1 VEPSSSLALGSEG
14 AIERFRALMDSL
26 QDTRA
31 SVEGPYTFQHQYDDF
46 HTVIGTP
53 AGARVY
59 AQIDAL
65 LCPPPVPANLIHD
78 TARLVHNNALASVRA
93 QIMLILGGGNLR
105 STEQAINNEDF
116 DPRD

>member
-1 VEPSSSLALGSEG
+1 MLGTE
-14 AIERFRALMDSL
+14 
-26 QDTRA
+26 
-31 SVEGPYTFQHQYDDF
+31 
-46 HTVIGTP
+46 
-53 AGARVY
+53 AGRRVY

-93 QIMLILGGGNLR
+93 QLMLILAGDNLR
-105 STEQAINNEDF
+105 GLAAKANDEDY